1 MVFDRSNM
9 GTTISHDAK
18 ELNASK
24 RSAKVTI
31 ENNTLKI
38 RIFLD
43 VSSCEVFFNDG
54 ERVMTGNV
62 YSDAG
67 DTGISFFAENGTAK
81 IVSLEKYD
89 IVVG

>member
-1 MVFDRSNM
+1 M
-9 GTTISHDAK
+9 
-18 ELNASK
+18 
-24 RSAKVTI
+24 
-31 ENNTLKI
+31 
-38 RIFLD
+38 
-43 VSSCEVFFNDG
+43 FFNDG